1 MCDKCEAKCCERP
14 TCVERKQPV
23 FKVGGLIDEKFY
35 NKELNVY
42 AITGITGNDNDV
54 LLSKSKYIEFETTN
68 LYRLRNAIEE
78 GFINFV
84 AIFKVQ

>member
-1 MCDKCEAKCCERP
+1 
-14 TCVERKQPV
+14 
-23 FKVGGLIDEKFY
+23 
-35 NKELNVY
+35 VY
-42 AITGITGNDNDV
+42 AITGITGNDNNV

-78 GFINFV
+78 GLINFV